1 MQWVT
6 VFGSTVSAPIR
17 KRGPKYLER
26 YADPV
31 LPMYRI
37 REYEYRAGA
46 WYVVGTRP
54 ARPWIIADALGL
66 AAYPDPIHDGPP
78 RGIIVSQA
86 GPHQVEVSHRMG
98 RAYIAADAE
107 GYSR

>member
-17 KRGPKYLER
+17 KRGPGYQER
-26 YADPV
+26 YMPARWTMPV
-31 LPMYRI
+31 WRI
-37 REYEYRAGA
+37 REYEYRASA
-46 WYVVGTRP
+46 WYVTGTRP
-54 ARPWIIADALGL
+54 AVGPRDGQHGRPPGV
-66 AAYPDPIHDGPP
+66 
-78 RGIIVSQA
+78 IVSQA